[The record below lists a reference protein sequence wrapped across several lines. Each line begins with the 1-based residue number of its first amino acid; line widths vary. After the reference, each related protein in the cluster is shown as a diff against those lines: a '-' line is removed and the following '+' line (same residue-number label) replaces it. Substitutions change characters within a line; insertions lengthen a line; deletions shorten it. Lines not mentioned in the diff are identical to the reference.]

1 MAVVDVWHIL
11 GRSVGEYSVEPRMGL
26 GSEGDVVAD
35 HMVYLYDFSA
45 FADSTRLAGS
55 EDSISSNRRFSSGAG
70 DMVWGLIFTTSERR
84 IT

>member
-1 MAVVDVWHIL
+1 MAIVDVWDIL
-11 GRSVGEYSVEPRMGL
+11 GRSVGEYGVGPCLGL

-35 HMVYLYDFSA
+35 HVVYLYDFSA
-45 FADSTRLAGS
+45 FADSARLAGS

-70 DMVWGLIFTTSERR
+70 DVVWGIIFTTCERR